1 MKSLLSH
8 PLIVTTALA
17 FVVGG
22 RTDSSYHVAL
32 RALFGDHQMHRFCVD
47 RMDSHA
53 LVTFSISQTPG
64 VLHRGSEAVQVTPE
78 DSHPFRLFFCETV
91 AVRPGRMAISNTA
104 QALCLSPIDL
114 SSGELDTD
122 A

>member
-1 MKSLLSH
+1 MLSH

-17 FVVGG
+17 FVAGG

-32 RALFGDHQMHRFCVD
+32 RALFGDHRMQKFCVD

-53 LVTFSISQTPG
+53 LVTFSTSDTPE

-91 AVRPGRMAISNTA
+91 AVRPGRLAISNAA
-104 QALCLSPIDL
+104 QALCLSPVDM
-114 SSGELDTD
+114 SGDELDTD